1 SRNVKRSDKL
11 PGSRVPQ
18 LYTAMMRWPR
28 RSWPFLKGNNMAKK
42 DADKFGAAM
51 NRSTRSVGIGF
62 SSSSSTKP
70 VEETVR
76 SAIELEKDFHRR
88 LKITAAQHEMSQRD
102 LVLEAL
108 RKTYPELQD

>member
-1 SRNVKRSDKL
+1 
-11 PGSRVPQ
+11 
-18 LYTAMMRWPR
+18 M

-42 DADKFGAAM
+42 DADQLGAAM
-51 NRSTRSVGIGF
+51 RRNTRRGGKGF
-62 SSSSSTKP
+62 SSSFAEKP
-70 VEETVR
+70 VVETVR
-76 SAIELEKDFHRR
+76 LAIDLDKDFHRR